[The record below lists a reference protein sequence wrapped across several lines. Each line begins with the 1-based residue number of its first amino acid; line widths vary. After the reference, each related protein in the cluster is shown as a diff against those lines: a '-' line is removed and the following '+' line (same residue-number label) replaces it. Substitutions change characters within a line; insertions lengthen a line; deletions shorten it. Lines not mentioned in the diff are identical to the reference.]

1 MEIRRRQAQVAP
13 SGWPE
18 QVHPVLQR
26 VYAARGIAGPGDID
40 HRLARMLGFDS
51 LGGIDRAVALLAKA
65 IVEGQ
70 GIVVAGDYDCDGATG
85 TAVAVRGLRMLG
97 ARQVGYVIPN
107 RFLHG
112 YGLTPALVASMPTA
126 PDVLLTVDN
135 GVASIDG
142 VAAARARGSVVIV
155 TDHHLPG
162 PSLPAADAMVNPNLD
177 GDGFPSKALAGVG
190 VVFYLLLALR
200 AHLREAGHAA
210 ARDADLSTLLDLVAL
225 GTVAD
230 LVPLDFNNR
239 VLVDAGLRRMRQG
252 RACPGIV
259 ALVEASGRS
268 MEALSAV
275 DLGFAIAPRLNAAGR
290 LEDMRLGVEALLTD
304 DAAQAR
310 GWAMQLD
317 TINRERRQ
325 LQADM
330 VADAEAMVARTQVSG
345 DAAGV
350 ALFDPSWHAGV
361 VGLVAS
367 KLKERLHRP
376 VLAFAPAGD
385 ATDELRG
392 SGRSIAG
399 FHLRDALALIDARH
413 PGLILRFGGHAMAA
427 GLSLRLADFPVLAQA
442 FDRIAREQLDESA
455 LAARVHTDGGLEPGD
470 LCIELA
476 LQLRQGGPWGQA
488 FAPPCFDDVFVCLGH
503 RVMAGRHWR
512 LDLVDPR
519 DGRRHQGVMFNVDA
533 SHVPARELRLV
544 YELDINHWQGR
555 DSLQLLVQ
563 HMLPA

>member
-1 MEIRRRQAQVAP
+1 M
-13 SGWPE
+13 
-18 QVHPVLQR
+18 HPVMQR
-26 VYAARGIAGPGDID
+26 IYAARGIAGPGDVD
-40 HRLARMLGFDS
+40 HRLARMLGFEA

-65 IVEGQ
+65 IAQGQ
-70 GIVVAGDYDCDGATG
+70 GIVVVGDYDCDGATG

-97 ARQVGYVIPN
+97 ARQVDYVIPN

-112 YGLTPALVASMPTA
+112 YGLTPALVASIATA

-162 PSLPAADAMVNPNLD
+162 PTLPAADAMVNPNLD

-200 AHLREAGHAA
+200 AHLRDEGHTAA
-210 ARDADLSTLLDLVAL
+210 VTADLSSLLDLVAL

-239 VLVDAGLRRMRQG
+239 ILVDAGLRRMRQG
-252 RACPGIV
+252 RACPGIA

-268 MEALSAV
+268 MDTLGAV

-304 DAAQAR
+304 DGARARSWAA
-310 GWAMQLD
+310 QLD

-325 LQADM
+325 LQSDM
-330 VADAEAMVARTQVSG
+330 VADAESMVATTHVPG

-385 ATDELRG
+385 GSDELRG
-392 SGRSIAG
+392 SGRSIGG

-427 GLSLRLADFPVLAQA
+427 GLSLRRVDFAKLAQA
-442 FDRIAREQLDESA
+442 FDQVAREQLDEEK
-455 LAARVHTDGGLEPGD
+455 LAARVHSDGGLAPAD

-488 FAPPCFDDVFVCLGH
+488 FAAPCFDDVFHCLGH
-503 RVMAGRHWR
+503 RLMAGRHWR
-512 LDLVDPR
+512 LDLTDPR
-519 DGRRHQGVMFNVDA
+519 DGRRHQAVMFNVDTGLA
-533 SHVPARELRLV
+533 PARELRLV

>member
-1 MEIRRRQAQVAP
+1 
-13 SGWPE
+13 
-18 QVHPVLQR
+18 
-26 VYAARGIAGPGDID
+26 
-40 HRLARMLGFDS
+40 MLGFDS

-65 IVEGQ
+65 VIEGKA
-70 GIVVAGDYDCDGATG
+70 IVVAGDYDCDGATG

-97 ARQVGYVIPN
+97 AREVGYVIPN

-142 VAAARARGSVVIV
+142 VAAAQARGSVVIV

-162 PSLPAADAMVNPNLD
+162 PLLPAADAMVNPNLD
-177 GDGFPSKALAGVG
+177 GDAFPSKALAGVG

-200 AHLREAGHAA
+200 AHLRERGHAA
-210 ARDADLSTLLDLVAL
+210 AVNADLSTLLDLVAL

-268 MEALSAV
+268 MEDLGAV

-304 DAAQAR
+304 DGSQAR
-310 GWAMQLD
+310 GWATQLD
-317 TINRERRQ
+317 AINRERRQ

-330 VADAEAMVARTQVSG
+330 VADADAMVARTQISG

-385 ATDELRG
+385 ASDELRG

-399 FHLRDALALIDARH
+399 FHLRDALALIDSRH

-427 GLSLRLADFPVLAQA
+427 GLSLRQADFPVLAQA

-455 LAARVHTDGGLEPGD
+455 LAARVHSDGGLEPGD

-476 LQLRQGGPWGQA
+476 MQLRQGGPWGQA
-488 FAPPCFDDVFVCLGH
+488 FAPPCFDDVFHCLGH
-503 RVMAGRHWR
+503 RLMAGRHWR

-519 DGRRHQGVMFNVDA
+519 DGRRHEGVMFNVDTRQ
-533 SHVPARELRLV
+533 VPARELRLV
-544 YELDINHWQGR
+544 YELDINRWQGR
-555 DSLQLLVQ
+555 ERLQLLVQ
-563 HMLPA
+563 HMLAA

>member
-13 SGWPE
+13 SGWPA

-26 VYAARGIAGPGDID
+26 VYAARGIAGPGDVD

-51 LGGIDRAVALLAKA
+51 LGGIDRAVTLLAKA

-70 GIVVAGDYDCDGATG
+70 EVIVAGDYDCDGATG

-97 ARQVGYVIPN
+97 ARQVGYLIPN

-162 PSLPAADAMVNPNLD
+162 PLLPDADAMVNPNLQ
-177 GDGFPSKALAGVG
+177 GDAFPSKALAGVG

-210 ARDADLSTLLDLVAL
+210 AANADISTLLDLVAL

-252 RACPGIV
+252 RACAGIV

-268 MEALSAV
+268 MDALSAV

-304 DAAQAR
+304 DAARAR
-310 GWAMQLD
+310 GWAVQLD

-385 ATDELRG
+385 ASDELRG

-399 FHLRDALALIDARH
+399 FHLRDALALIDTRH

-427 GLSLRLADFPVLAQA
+427 GLSLRHADFPVLAQA
-442 FDRIAREQLDESA
+442 FERIAREQLDEAA
-455 LAARVHTDGGLEPGD
+455 LAARVHSDGGLQPGD
-470 LCIELA
+470 LGLELA

-488 FAPPCFDDVFVCLGH
+488 FAPPCFDDVFHCLGH

-519 DGRRHQGVMFNVDA
+519 DGRHHQGVMFNVDTSQA
-533 SHVPARELRLV
+533 PARELRLV

-563 HMLPA
+563 HMLVA